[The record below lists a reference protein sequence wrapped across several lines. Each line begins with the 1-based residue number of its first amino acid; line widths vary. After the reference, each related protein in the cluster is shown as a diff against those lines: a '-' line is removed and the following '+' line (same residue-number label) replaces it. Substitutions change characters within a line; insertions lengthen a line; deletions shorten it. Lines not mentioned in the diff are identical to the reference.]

1 MHHPHINLFIYY
13 QGPLHHDFTG
23 VPPII
28 QQLQDLERGITHLNQ
43 LSMLEGMSDPPGYD
57 SPDFRVAMDDGLR
70 GALSREFDDG
80 GEMDEGE
87 DDYLEDY
94 DEDIV
99 YEPEGDDGAFADL
112 TYLSLMLTHLT
123 DEDIEMPEGTIGIR
137 TAGDLPMPMIE
148 YAHRHGHHHH
158 HHQAPG
164 YHVHHRLGHVHPSG
178 SRPRQDDGSNPLLQ
192 RHGPSIPS
200 PHRHD
205 HGVPEAI
212 IGGFEQFIDG
222 TRPFPVAGDAP
233 HHQMS
238 FINNIMNLITHGGGA
253 HMLPSPNGHAV
264 RVQISSNDGSML
276 VRQRMNRHG
285 IPQPSSAPRDDPIL
299 ASQFNV
305 SATSNR
311 WQEEARILFG
321 SSVAE
326 KASNLVNALHLLL
339 VPAARRAQAEE
350 EIRQKR
356 LEEEAKEKE
365 RKAREEREAKEKME
379 REEAEKKAQEQR
391 AIEEAANAAAEAE
404 LAVQRENLAREAE
417 ARRAAGIVDEPEIE
431 EDRMSGVETTQAEDA
446 LQVEEVPAA
455 SAPHVPIM
463 RTLEGRE
470 VDIAALGIDP
480 DYFDAI
486 PPDMQAEI
494 FMVQA
499 VTQRAEA
506 EVSGAEAT
514 EFDAEFLAALP
525 EEMREEIIATSRQER
540 RRREREAERRRAAAS
555 GPIGGTAQAEEMD
568 IPSFLAS
575 LENGDLR
582 RSILMDADEDVLRQ
596 LPADLV
602 AEARQYS
609 RFHSRPGRDAL
620 LGVHGEVYP
629 PSGMARPEQVSRPRR
644 PHQYVQILDKASVA
658 TLLRLLFLQQNG
670 SLKQSFNEILGSI
683 CHNKQNRAEVV
694 SIILQILQDTGNDLS
709 MDKTLAHLLSR
720 AKQGV
725 GIKTPQPKRSS
736 TDALQHTE
744 LSPAMVAKNCLDT
757 LSQLSMNHKVIEFF
771 LTEHET
777 NSAFKPK
784 TSRKGKAKDTKANRY
799 PINALLG
806 LLDRK
811 LITENASLMENL
823 AVLLQ
828 ALAAPLAALAK
839 KKQEEEQE
847 KKDKEAKADAAQSSN
862 QESSIDAITQALIVP
877 KIESE
882 SATGTEQGT
891 SAEPLANAA
900 EAGSSVAAPVA
911 DPAAE
916 AKKPRGI
923 TEPPEIT
930 DFNLRLVINII
941 AARECSSR
949 AFQKTLTL
957 ITHLSSAIPNAMNIF
972 GQELIRQAQ
981 DLGRNIL
988 QDLRDLFA
996 QINKATT
1003 GHEVQGVAIAKFS
1016 PASSDQTKLLRVITA
1031 LGYIFNSKRTFA
1043 VAADDQSADN
1053 DKILLSLYENDT
1065 FGPLW
1070 ETLSSCLTAI
1080 HERGNMMNVATI
1092 LLPLIEVLMV
1102 VCQNPNQ
1109 QDSSAVVLASS
1120 QKENTMSSPAPESPP
1135 SNMGSLFF
1143 KFTDDHKKILNELV
1157 RNNPKLMSG
1166 SFQVLVKNSKVLEF
1180 DNKRNYFQRKLH
1192 AKESQPNGHRP
1203 SYPSLQINV
1212 RRDSTFLDSFRSLSF
1227 KKPDEFKFGK
1237 LNVRFQGEEGVD
1249 AGGLTREWFQVL
1261 VQQIFNPNYALFNPM
1276 ASDRLTY
1283 HPNPLSGIND
1293 VHLSY
1298 FSFVGRVIGKAMYE
1312 SRPLDC
1318 HFSRAVYKRMLGQ
1331 LVGVKD
1337 MEAHD
1342 PSYYGSL
1349 KYILENKLSD
1359 GFIGDFTFSAE
1370 TEEFGEMKVEDLIEN
1385 GRNIPVT
1392 DENKR
1397 EYVRLTVEH
1406 KLVTSIKDQLDHFLK
1421 GMFASLSPL
1430 LQCHTLYAML
1440 T

>member
-1 MHHPHINLFIYY
+1 
-13 QGPLHHDFTG
+13 
-23 VPPII
+23 
-28 QQLQDLERGITHLNQ
+28 
-43 LSMLEGMSDPPGYD
+43 MSDPPGYD
-57 SPDFRVAMDDGLR
+57 SPDFHVDMNNPLR
-70 GALSREFDDG
+70 GGIPREFDDG

-87 DDYLEDY
+87 DDYLEDF

-99 YEPEGDDGAFADL
+99 YEPEGDDGKNDVSSDLNRLL
-112 TYLSLMLTHLT
+112 TYPP
-123 DEDIEMPEGTIGIR
+123 EDDVELPEGAIGIR
-137 TAGDLPMPMIE
+137 TADGGLMPLIE
-148 YAHRHGHHHH
+148 YAHRHGHQHHNP
-158 HHQAPG
+158 PG
-164 YHVHHRLGHVHPSG
+164 YHVHHRLNHTHPSG

-192 RHGPSIPS
+192 RQDATMLP

-205 HGVPEAI
+205 HGVPEAL

-222 TRPFPVAGDAP
+222 TRPFPGPNDP
-233 HHQMS
+233 QGQQIS
-238 FINNIMNLITHGGGA
+238 FISNIMNLITHGGGP
-253 HMLPSPNGHAV
+253 HMLPTPHGHAV
-264 RVQISSNDGSML
+264 RVQINSTDGSML
-276 VRQRMNRHG
+276 VRHRIGSRHG
-285 IPQPSSAPRDDPIL
+285 MPQPPSAPRDDPIM

-305 SATSNR
+305 SATSAR
-311 WQEEARILFG
+311 WQEEARILF
-321 SSVAE
+321 
-326 KASNLVNALHLLL
+326 ASTVSDRAGYLVNALHQLL
-339 VPAARRAQAEE
+339 VPAARQAQKEE
-350 EIRQKR
+350 EARQKR
-356 LEEEAKEKE
+356 LEEEVKEKQ
-365 RKAREEREAKEKME
+365 RKEREEREAKEKLE
-379 REEAEKKAQEQR
+379 REEAEQKARAQR

-404 LAVQRENLAREAE
+404 AAVLRAEQEREAE
-417 ARRAAGIVDEPEIE
+417 ARRAAGIPDEPEAVDD
-431 EDRMSGVETTQAEDA
+431 DRMSGVETTQVEDS
-446 LQVEEVPAA
+446 LEVEEVPVAA
-455 SAPHVPIM
+455 EPHVPVM

-480 DYFDAI
+480 EYFDAI

-499 VTQRAEA
+499 VNQRTEA
-506 EVSGAEAT
+506 EVSGNEAT

-525 EEMREEIIATSRQER
+525 EEMREEIIQTSRQER
-540 RRREREAERRRAAAS
+540 RRREREAERRRVAAS
-555 GPIGGTAQAEEMD
+555 APIGSAQAEEMD

-609 RFHSRPGRDAL
+609 RFHSRPGRDAFM
-620 LGVHGEVYP
+620 GGPGEVYP
-629 PSGMARPEQVSRPRR
+629 PTGMARPEQTNRSRR

-670 SLKQSFNEILGSI
+670 SLKSSFNDILSSI
-683 CHNKQNRAEVV
+683 CQNKQNRAEVV

-720 AKQGV
+720 AKPGSS
-725 GIKTPQPKRSS
+725 IKTPQPKRSG

-757 LSQLSMNHKVIEFF
+757 LSQLAINQKVIEFF

-784 TSRKGKAKDTKANRY
+784 SSRKGKAKDSKASRY

-823 AVLLQ
+823 AVLLG
-828 ALAAPLAALAK
+828 ALATPLATLAK

-847 KKDKEAKADAAQSSN
+847 KKDKESKAAAPEESN
-862 QESSIDAITQALIVP
+862 QEQPIAAVTEDVSASVTEAEGADTTAQATSIDAEP
-877 KIESE
+877 
-882 SATGTEQGT
+882 SAVD
-891 SAEPLANAA
+891 A
-900 EAGSSVAAPVA
+900 EASTSEPAA
-911 DPAAE
+911 DTTAE

-957 ITHLSSAIPNAMNIF
+957 ITHLSSAVPNAMNIF

-988 QDLRDLFA
+988 QDLRDLLS
-996 QINKATT
+996 QINKAKT

-1031 LGYIFNSKRTFA
+1031 LGYIFDPKRTFA
-1043 VAADDQSADN
+1043 VAADDHSTNN
-1053 DKILLSLYENDT
+1053 DKILSSLYENDT

-1102 VCQNPNQ
+1102 VCQNQTQ
-1109 QDSSAVVLASS
+1109 QDTVATVV
-1120 QKENTMSSPAPESPP
+1120 QPKENLMSSPAPESP

-1157 RNNPKLMSG
+1157 RNSPKLMSG

-1192 AKESQPNGHRP
+1192 NKEGHQNGHRP

-1298 FSFVGRVIGKAMYE
+1298 FQFVGRVIGKAMYE

-1318 HFSRAVYKRMLGQ
+1318 HFSRAVYKRMLG
-1331 LVGVKD
+1331 LHVGVKD

-1342 PSYYGSL
+1342 PSYYASL
-1349 KYILENKLSD
+1349 KYILENKLAD
-1359 GFIGDFTFSAE
+1359 GMIGEFTFAAE
-1370 TEEFGEMKVEDLIEN
+1370 TEQFGQMKVEDLIPG
-1385 GRNIPVT
+1385 GRDIPVT

-1397 EYVRLTVEH
+1397 EYVRLIVEH
-1406 KLVTSIKDQLDHFLK
+1406 KLVTSIKEQLDNFLK
-1421 GMFASLSPL
+1421 GMFPILSL
-1430 LQCHTLYAML
+1430 Y
-1440 T
+1440 